1 MGFRTGRKYAITWC
15 KKAVERSGE
24 INTLECYDEA
34 IKRDPTFAK
43 PWYEKGK
50 IFVSAPDLP
59 KNYYWVHTISP
70 YITGTPAPE
79 YPDIGHPVS
88 KYIETLKMF
97 NKATELDPKFVDAW
111 FAKGDFHLDY
121 VNGEDDAIECFDKII
136 ALDPKFDP
144 AWHRK
149 AYALLQLGRYEE
161 SIQCCDKAIALL
173 PADAKGGQDNSGYS
187 FSSRWRV
194 KADALAKLDKDK
206 EAIKCYDKS
215 LEISWEHDNDIP
227 FMLAKKGIALAKLGR
242 YKEAIKCYDEALPG
256 LQKWGMPEKFLAK
269 INLEKANAISELG
282 SSDTNEYPIK
292 YYSHAIRFYTDRLFD
307 SKRNPVE
314 EDRWK
319 TGVKKLQ
326 ETCSQAINGL
336 KKYYDYQD

>member
-1 MGFRTGRKYAITWC
+1 M
-15 KKAVERSGE
+15 
-24 INTLECYDEA
+24 
-34 IKRDPTFAK
+34 
-43 PWYEKGK
+43 
-50 IFVSAPDLP
+50 
-59 KNYYWVHTISP
+59 
-70 YITGTPAPE
+70 
-79 YPDIGHPVS
+79 
-88 KYIETLKMF
+88 
-97 NKATELDPKFVDAW
+97 
-111 FAKGDFHLDY
+111 
-121 VNGEDDAIECFDKII
+121 
-136 ALDPKFDP
+136 
-144 AWHRK
+144 
-149 AYALLQLGRYEE
+149 
-161 SIQCCDKAIALL
+161 L
-173 PADAKGGQDNSGYS
+173 PADAKGGEDNSGYF

-194 KADALAKLDKDK
+194 KADALAKLGKDK

-215 LEISWEHDNDIP
+215 LEISWEHDDDIP

-326 ETCSQAINGL
+326 EICSQAINGL
-336 KKYYDYQD
+336 KKFDDQ